1 MRFTQYLY
9 VKIDKKSF
17 NSNNNILLSTLH
29 GHVSCYACIKVNSMA
44 NLTFF
49 S

>member
-1 MRFTQYLY
+1 MWQLTKNRLTA
-9 VKIDKKSF
+9 I
-17 NSNNNILLSTLH
+17 NNILLSTLH
-29 GHVSCYACIKVNSMA
+29 GHVSCYACIKINSMD